1 MKKIVSLVFVV
12 MVWCA
17 YYPCSV
23 VAQEKRNFMTH
34 EQLKDQVKDL
44 PSFFKRYEDSKSQ
57 LQNHYLSIS
66 RSNYDPE
73 SELFR
78 LAFADLVLAYV
89 ESRKTLNSYSN
100 LWVIFYL
107 INEKPDLLIQ
117 DGWSQKQIDSSK
129 VWTSKFTEYR
139 DKIRKIDKKTV
150 SVDHVQN
157 FMIRV
162 NSGLVTIL

>member
-1 MKKIVSLVFVV
+1 MKKIISLVFVV

-17 YYPCSV
+17 YFPCSV

-34 EQLKDQVKDL
+34 EQLKDQVKNL

-57 LQNHYLSIS
+57 LQNQYLSLS
-66 RSNYDPE
+66 RSNYDQD

-78 LAFADLVLAYV
+78 QSFTDLVLAYS

-100 LWVIFYL
+100 LWVTFYL
-107 INEKPDLLIQ
+107 LKERPDLLIQ
-117 DGWSQKQIDSSK
+117 DGWTQKQIDLSK
-129 VWTSKFTEYR
+129 DWTDKFIEYR
-139 DKIRKIDKKTV
+139 DKIRKIDQKTV
-150 SVDHVQN
+150 SVEHIQN
-157 FMIRV
+157 YMIRV